1 MKTSKRALKFFAIL
15 ISSLVLLQS
24 CSVYS
29 KSTCSADEAIRNSSK
44 VKISVTNDDP
54 YILKR
59 LERHDSLVYG
69 VANTNS
75 STYRRLREQVKD
87 HNYEGKYA
95 LIQLQEQDLKNIHE
109 KNTGASTAISIG
121 IPVVVLGITAGITA
135 SSMSVDTGWGGF

>member
-1 MKTSKRALKFFAIL
+1 MKTSKPILKFFAIL

-24 CSVYS
+24 CSVYH
-29 KSTCSADEAIRNSSK
+29 KSTCSVDEAIRNNSK

-75 STYRRLREQVKD
+75 STYKRLREQVKD

-95 LIQLQEQDLKNIHE
+95 LIQMQEQDLKNIHE
-109 KNTGASTAISIG
+109 KNTGASTVISIG
-121 IPVVVLGITAGITA
+121 VPVVVLGVTAGIAA
-135 SSMSVDTGWGGF
+135 STVSMGTLSGF

>member
-1 MKTSKRALKFFAIL
+1 MKTSKRILKFFAIL

-24 CSVYS
+24 CSVYH
-29 KSTCSADEAIRNSSK
+29 KSTCSVDEAIRNSSK

-75 STYRRLREQVKD
+75 STYKRLREQVKD

-95 LIQLQEQDLKNIHE
+95 LIQMQEQDLKNIHE
-109 KNTGASTAISIG
+109 KNTGASTVISIG
-121 IPVVVLGITAGITA
+121 IPVVLLGITAGIAA
-135 SSMSVDTGWGGF
+135 STVSMGTLSGF